1 MEKFEMGKTKEKD
14 KESNQ
19 SLSRGLGRDT
29 IDWLLAIDA
38 V

>member
-1 MEKFEMGKTKEKD
+1 MGKTKRKD
-14 KESNQ
+14 KPSNRR
-19 SLSRGLGRDT
+19 LYPGLGQDT